1 MKTIFVVTHGEKEPG
16 ANPSMT
22 EKGKKDLA
30 ILSSYLPKDIP
41 EVWLGEAQRHE
52 DVATALGLE
61 NHPNKWWSAVW
72 GSAGS
77 LETRE
82 NKRMLVLPSG
92 RAVPFERTTSAYDGG
107 PSVKAKVLTLPDNT
121 VVCAGRE
128 CIIALGIPM
137 REARSSA
144 LYAITIKD
152 GGEMEINLIMEGKSN
167 G

>member
-1 MKTIFVVTHGEKEPG
+1 MRTIFVVTHGEKEKG
-16 ANPSMT
+16 ANPPMT
-22 EKGKKDLA
+22 EKGKKDVA

-52 DVATALGLE
+52 DVAAALGLE
-61 NHPNKWWSAVW
+61 NHPNKWWSSVW

-77 LETRE
+77 LEKQGD
-82 NKRMLVLPSG
+82 KRMLVLPSG
-92 RAVPFERTTSAYDGG
+92 KAVPFECTTSADDGG

-128 CIIALGIPM
+128 CVIALGIPL
-137 REARSSA
+137 REAHSSA
-144 LYAITIKD
+144 LYAITIKNR
-152 GGEMEINLIMEGKSN
+152 GEMEISLLKG